1 MFGCPA
7 ARATRDTCHCC
18 VPLWA
23 TALHRSGRLGRDR
36 ARLHVVR
43 RQSGALW
50 SWGTNGRGELATG
63 DESPQATPGL
73 RRGLS
78 AAAVAAGDHYSLALL
93 ASGDVYHWGDGVGP
107 SPLPLGLGNVRQL
120 ATGSGYSLAVTRDGS
135 VVEWGRARISQTVLS
150 R

>member
-1 MFGCPA
+1 MLAARPLALLATLATAACHSGPPPCIDPA
-7 ARATRDTCHCC
+7 ASAAIGQGYT
-18 VPLWA
+18 L
-23 TALHRSGRLGRDR
+23 
-36 ARLHVVR
+36 VR

-50 SWGTNGRGELATG
+50 SRGTNGRGELATG

-107 SPLPLGLGNVRQL
+107 SPLPLGPGNVRQL